1 MRVELLRNGRRAA
14 IFLFFLCSWVACAQ
28 ELTISQD
35 VMVSRGLL
43 DNYYWK
49 NQPLQ
54 STSNRVVAYTDVGV
68 RVEWPLLSHAI
79 SYERKTL
86 NTLVSNSNTLALAA
100 KDGAYSSQ
108 VANGGVDLQA
118 HTKRYQFDALGMK
131 FAGAA
136 ENNSWRWFISPKWV
150 RLLDVREGD
159 GSGVLTKDDTTLS
172 LHGDM
177 QRIGMTAYG
186 FQADPATPRLMNG
199 GSVDVG
205 LAWASGAWKFN
216 ATAQHLYSKIPAQ
229 SLYFSNRDYNVN
241 ATTAQGI
248 TYSNVPSLSGTY
260 GQRDMSL
267 SLPRIV
273 KVDVSYKSRLAGT
286 WLKTGIVSVDGRNV
300 PWLGLMFPVEGHE
313 FELRNYELNNTQLT
327 YRTPSILKGHLSGEF
342 MMIRDSS
349 GNQKSLVGGI
359 RLNF

>member
-1 MRVELLRNGRRAA
+1 MKLTPPQNGRRAA
-14 IFLFFLCSWVACAQ
+14 IFFISLCCGAGYAQ
-28 ELTISQD
+28 QLSVTQD
-35 VMVSRGLL
+35 VMVNRGLL
-43 DNYYWK
+43 DDSYWK

-54 STSNRVVAYTDVGV
+54 STSKRVVAYTDIGA
-68 RVEWPLLSHAI
+68 RAEWPLLGQALI
-79 SYERKTL
+79 VERKTI
-86 NTLVSNSNTLALAA
+86 NTLASNSNTLTLAA
-100 KDGAYSSQ
+100 KDGAYASQ
-108 VANGGVDLQA
+108 VGNGATELHAQ
-118 HTKRYQFDALGMK
+118 TKRYQFDALGVK

-136 ENNSWRWFISPKWV
+136 GQDSVQWFISPKWV

-172 LHGDM
+172 LHGDL

-273 KVDVSYKSRLAGT
+273 KVDLSYKSRLAGT

-300 PWLGLMFPVEGHE
+300 PWLGLMIPVEGHE